1 MARRTQPADAVQPLR
16 RPGAARQRAAIAR
29 GLADEPEILLLDEPF
44 GALDALTRDA
54 LNLEPQRIRMQTGYT
69 AVLVTH
75 AINEAILFADHIAV
89 FSARPACVEALIGG
103 KLPHPRA
110 PDVRASAAF
119 QAIAATLRRLPA
131 MGAG

>member
-1 MARRTQPADAVQPLR
+1 MQPLR

-54 LNLEPQRIRMQTGYT
+54 LKLELQRIWVQTGCT
-69 AVLVTH
+69 AVLVTQ
-75 AINEAILFADHIAV
+75 AINAAIFLADRIAV
-89 FSARPACVEALIGG
+89 FSARSACVEALIGG

-110 PDVRASAAF
+110 PDVRACPAF
-119 QAIAATLRRLPA
+119 RAIAATLRRLLA